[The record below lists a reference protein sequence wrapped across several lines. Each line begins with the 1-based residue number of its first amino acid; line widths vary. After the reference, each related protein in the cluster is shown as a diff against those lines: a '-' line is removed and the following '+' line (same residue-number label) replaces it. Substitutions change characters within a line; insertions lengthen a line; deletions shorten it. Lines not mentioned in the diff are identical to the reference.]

1 MKSSASFSCLCKA
14 TVGGGVELI
23 LLRFCFSVEAKTRG
37 ERQLAEHTVDWLS
50 AVRRSGKAVGASPA
64 PATPAP
70 ATPAPGTPAPAPASA
85 TPSEPALKKQKIVPA
100 SPPPPEPE
108 GEGEESGD
116 EWNLKVDDCV
126 AYLEH
131 FMPAKE
137 VVAAGETMEGF
148 SRVARF
154 YCEHLKS
161 SKRTPKGMLAELFM
175 REIISPKTM
184 QSKAGRAKWFDAWQY
199 ARKQEFVQKPR
210 K

>member
-1 MKSSASFSCLCKA
+1 MIPA
-14 TVGGGVELI
+14 
-23 LLRFCFSVEAKTRG
+23 VEAQTPA
-37 ERQLAEHTVDWLS
+37 ERQLAEHTVDWLAS
-50 AVRRSGKAVGASPA
+50 VRRSSKAAATPPPATPA

-70 ATPAPGTPAPAPASA
+70 ATPAG
-85 TPSEPALKKQKIVPA
+85 PSLKKQKVLPG
-100 SPPPPEPE
+100 SPPPSEPE
-108 GEGEESGD
+108 GDAESGD
-116 EWNLKVDDCV
+116 EWNLNKVDDCV

-137 VVAAGETMEGF
+137 VAAAGETLDGF

-154 YCEHLKS
+154 YWEHLKS
-161 SKRTPKGMLAELFM
+161 KRTPAEHFT

-184 QSKAGRAKWFDAWQY
+184 QSKIGRAKWLDAWRH